1 MLRKLLQKIISF
13 LDRLAPGQPSVPL
26 RAALSISIGVGL
38 TLFVIVFLNQ
48 AYGTLSSE
56 ESMVLAV
63 FGVSALLIFL
73 YPKSKL
79 YAPLTILEANL
90 FASCIAFACVYLFSA
105 LLLGLTVAIFSTILG
120 LYLLGR
126 IHPPALFLAG
136 VIGIA
141 RINNFDFLFYP
152 VLVDSF
158 ILALASYLNRSFLK
172 A

>member
-1 MLRKLLQKIISF
+1 MLRKLLQKILFF

-26 RAALSISIGVGL
+26 RKVLSISFGVGL

-79 YAPLTILEANL
+79 YAPSTILEANL
-90 FASCIAFACVYLFSA
+90 FASCIAFACVYLFSVP
-105 LLLGLTVAIFSTILG
+105 LLGLTIAILSTILG

-126 IHPPALFLAG
+126 IHPQALFLAV
-136 VIGIA
+136 VIVMA
-141 RINNFDFLFYP
+141 RVNNFVFLFYP
-152 VLVDSF
+152 VLVDSS

-172 A
+172 D